1 MSKHVKITFQLE
13 FVKYQY
19 EDTPKEPDLKLEELN
34 DFMKDEYCGKKRYYW
49 YASTMTNFIYEKNK
63 NHANFLTEVEYSE
76 TAKLSFVVN
85 INGKNVK
92 SRVQDLV
99 QNLYEFHEK
108 AFVDSLFD
116 GMPGNELIVPSRK
129 SYTDSEI
136 YDFSEY
142 VEDLSETDIDSDLEE
157 DSYIRCLGYIDFEV
171 VECKVLN

>member
-1 MSKHVKITFQLE
+1 MSKQINVKITFQLE
-13 FVKYQY
+13 FVRYKY
-19 EDTPKEPDLKLEELN
+19 EDTPKEPDLTIEEIN
-34 DFMKDEYCGKKRYYW
+34 EFMKEEYCGKPRYYW
-49 YASTMTNFIYEKNK
+49 YASTMTNFIYQKNQD
-63 NHANFLTEVEYSE
+63 HTNFLSEMEYKDE

-92 SRVQDLV
+92 SRVKDLI
-99 QNLYEFHEK
+99 QNLHEFHEK

-136 YDFSEY
+136 YESE
-142 VEDLSETDIDSDLEE
+142 ESNESLDLEE

-171 VECKVLN
+171 VDCIII